1 MKCPLLYSHIHQF
14 HNRILACNGGNSS
27 CYLYSDVSDTWEKY
41 HTPESFELDSN
52 TVSIRLDH
60 YGIYF
65 INSNSGTDYILDFNT
80 GGFEVVEKI
89 SIYRDGA
96 CFVRGVKN
104 LIAKSPV
111 CVGIIGGTDVENQV
125 IFASGILRKFFEI
138 IPCFAFFRI
147 ISIFLTMLEIT

>member
-1 MKCPLLYSHIHQF
+1 MKRPLYSHVHQF
-14 HNRILACNGGNSS
+14 HNRILVCNGGDSS

-41 HTPESFELDSN
+41 HTPEYFGLDSN
-52 TVSIRLDH
+52 TVSIRLDN

-65 INSNSGTDYILDFNT
+65 INSTSAGTDYILDFNT
-80 GGFEVVEKI
+80 GVFDEVEKM

-111 CVGIIGGTDVENQV
+111 CVGIIGGTDVGNQV
-125 IFASGILRKFFEI
+125 ILFA
-138 IPCFAFFRI
+138 
-147 ISIFLTMLEIT
+147 

>member
-41 HTPESFELDSN
+41 YTPESFELDSN

-80 GGFEVVEKI
+80 GDFEVVEKI

-96 CFVRGVKN
+96 CYVRGVKN

-125 IFASGILRKFFEI
+125 IFASGI
-138 IPCFAFFRI
+138 
-147 ISIFLTMLEIT
+147 

>member
-1 MKCPLLYSHIHQF
+1 MLTKTLDFSLVLVRITNHPKYINGKPVKCPLLYSHIHQF

-65 INSNSGTDYILDFNT
+65 INSNSGTDYILDFNS

-111 CVGIIGGTDVENQV
+111 CVGIIGGSDVENQV
-125 IFASGILRKFFEI
+125 IFASGI
-138 IPCFAFFRI
+138 
-147 ISIFLTMLEIT
+147 

>member
-1 MKCPLLYSHIHQF
+1 M
-14 HNRILACNGGNSS
+14 
-27 CYLYSDVSDTWEKY
+27 YSDVSDTWEKY
-41 HTPESFELDSN
+41 YTPESFELDSN

-80 GGFEVVEKI
+80 GDFEVVEKI

-96 CFVRGVKN
+96 CYVRGVKN

-125 IFASGILRKFFEI
+125 WYNYQGY
-138 IPCFAFFRI
+138 
-147 ISIFLTMLEIT
+147 